1 MRELIYVPIIH
12 TEVDMGSMAGPLKRE
27 FIQKFGQAKW
37 KMHVRAIDDFWTGI
51 QRRIDQLKVDPSR
64 LRIYQDGIPVCGRE
78 LEIVREVSR
87 LGSKN
92 HQIVLEL
99 IEKGAHLEGTE
110 DPKLL
115 VEEYRFVKELT
126 GMSDPEKKKQAI
138 DEARPLR
145 AKLLVKRDR
154 FVAKR
159 IQETLQPGET
169 GLLFTGIE
177 HRVDKYLP
185 KTIKVSYLIYRL
197 PFKSLRPSV

>member
-12 TEVDMGSMAGPLKRE
+12 AEVDMGSMAEPLKRE

-37 KMHVRAIDDFWTGI
+37 KMHVRAIDDFWSGI
-51 QRRIDQLKVDPSR
+51 QRRIDQLKMDPHR
-64 LRIYQDGIPVCGRE
+64 LRIYQDGIPICGRE

-126 GMSDPEKKKQAI
+126 AMSDPEKKKQAI
-138 DEARPLR
+138 EQARPLR
-145 AKLLVKRDR
+145 TRLLVKRDR

-159 IQETLQPGET
+159 IQETLEPGET

-177 HRVDKYLP
+177 HRIDKYLP
-185 KTIKVSYLIYRL
+185 KSFKISYLIYRL

>member
-1 MRELIYVPIIH
+1 
-12 TEVDMGSMAGPLKRE
+12 MGSMAEPLKRE

-51 QRRIDQLKVDPSR
+51 RRKTSELKVNPHR
-64 LRIYQDGIPVCGRE
+64 LRIYQDGIPICGRE

-99 IEKGAHLEGTE
+99 IEKGASLEGTE

-126 GMSDPEKKKQAI
+126 AITDSEKKKQAI
-138 DEARPLR
+138 EQARPFR
-145 AKLLVKRDR
+145 DKLLVKRDR

-159 IQETLQPGET
+159 IHETLQPNET
-169 GLLFTGIE
+169 GLLFSGIE
-177 HRVDKYLP
+177 HRIDKYLP
-185 KTIKVSYLIYRL
+185 KNIKVSFLIYRL
-197 PFKSLRPSV
+197 PFKSLRASS